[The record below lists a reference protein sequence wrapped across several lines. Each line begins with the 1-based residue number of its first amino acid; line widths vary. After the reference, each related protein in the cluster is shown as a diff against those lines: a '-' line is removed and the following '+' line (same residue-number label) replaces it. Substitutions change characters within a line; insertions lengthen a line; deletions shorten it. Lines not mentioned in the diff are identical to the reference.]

1 MCCSSQEAHALMQAN
16 KARYLDVRTEDE
28 FSNGHPVQSI
38 NIVALNP
45 GPAGM
50 KPNPNFL
57 AEVEKQFSNKDEQI
71 LVGCAM
77 GPRATAAA
85 SWLDGAGYTAV
96 STVDVSCLCCFRFCV
111 Y

>member
-1 MCCSSQEAHALMQAN
+1 MCCSPQEAHALMQAN

-45 GPAGM
+45 GPGGM